1 MKVPPSYLR
10 EQNNMK
16 KSHPYKETHVIHHKD
31 GSHTIH
37 HKHDSNAKKDK
48 YHAVSDLDEVHDKLE
63 ENLGEPNEGE
73 AAAPAGAPNAAPA
86 PGMAGGPAE
95 E

>member
-1 MKVPPSYLR
+1 MLFRS
-10 EQNNMK
+10 
-16 KSHPYKETHVIHHKD
+16 THVIHHKD
-31 GSHTIH
+31 GSPTIH

-48 YHAVSDLDEVHDKLE
+48 YHAVSDLDEVHDKME

-73 AAAPAGAPNAAPA
+73 AAAPAAGAPNAAPA